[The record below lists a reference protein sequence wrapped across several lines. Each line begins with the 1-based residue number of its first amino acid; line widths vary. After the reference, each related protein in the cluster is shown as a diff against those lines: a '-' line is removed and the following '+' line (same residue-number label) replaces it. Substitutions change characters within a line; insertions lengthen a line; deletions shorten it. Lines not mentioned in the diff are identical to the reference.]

1 MIRLSS
7 SLLLTT
13 KLGTGDQRAT
23 VTVVHLILRPGN
35 PFSLLSFSP
44 HHSSLLVKSFQVTGA
59 CLLQLTEAALV
70 KTMHN

>member
-1 MIRLSS
+1 
-7 SLLLTT
+7 
-13 KLGTGDQRAT
+13 